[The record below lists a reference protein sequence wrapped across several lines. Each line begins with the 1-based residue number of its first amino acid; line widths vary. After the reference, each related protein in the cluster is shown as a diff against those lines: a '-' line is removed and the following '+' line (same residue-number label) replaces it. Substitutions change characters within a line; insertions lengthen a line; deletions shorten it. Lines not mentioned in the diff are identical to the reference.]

1 MIWTLDGIAPTIHP
15 DTWIAPDANVIG
27 KVTLG
32 AGASVWFGATLRGD
46 HEPISIGAGTNVQ
59 ENAVFHTNIGF
70 PLTVGEN
77 CTIGHLA
84 MIHGCTIGDQTLVGM
99 SATIMNGA
107 RVGNRCLIAA
117 GAIVTEGAEI
127 PDGSLVVGAP
137 GEVVRQLTEAEI
149 AGLMRSAQGYQANM
163 RRFRAGLVQGQGD

>member
-99 SATIMNGA
+99 SATVMNGA